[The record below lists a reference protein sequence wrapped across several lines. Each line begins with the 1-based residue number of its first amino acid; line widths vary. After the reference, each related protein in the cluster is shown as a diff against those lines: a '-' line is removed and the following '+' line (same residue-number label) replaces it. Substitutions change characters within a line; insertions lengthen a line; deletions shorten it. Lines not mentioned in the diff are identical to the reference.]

1 MKHLRSRQHVVDMCR
16 TLLERGYLKAT
27 EGNVSVRVPSHDYYA
42 VTPSN
47 YDYDKMRPE
56 DICLVGFD
64 GKPLADE
71 DSSGLPPSI
80 ECGMHANIY
89 RERPDVNAI
98 VHTHQ
103 PYASALAFLRKEIPA
118 LTDEQVR
125 FLGRKVA
132 IIPYAPSGT
141 SFLAKKVQK
150 LVGSGNN
157 AFIIA
162 NHGIIALGTDPDR
175 AVFNMALLEKVSLA
189 YLLAL
194 TTESGK
200 IYTIPDAIREV
211 AFSKLRKDEKRIAAQ
226 ITAAVPPVR
235 VPVHEDLPSTLPAT
249 TSAAAPPTAAAS
261 TAAAPTA
268 AARPESEATPA
279 ADTGAD
285 DGLVSALTDLAS
297 AAGDDPVA
305 APTATPTAAPA
316 AAPTDPAGAPAT
328 DGTDDVPQP
337 VESEAARLGYAIS
350 AYPDV
355 DDTMRRLKALVA
367 QPVRG
372 LRHDAMLDVLNYFE
386 TKCRSS
392 KEITD
397 RAKKRIPG
405 GVQHNLAFNYPFPLA
420 IDKAEGA
427 YLTDRDGN
435 TYIDF
440 LQAGGPTLL
449 GSNYGP
455 VNEQVA
461 DVIRKSGPVTGL
473 FHEYE
478 LKLAEIIHRYMPHL
492 EMYRALGS
500 GTEAVMAAVRGA
512 RAFTG
517 KSVVIKVGG
526 AYHGWSD
533 TMVYGLRVPGTFRMN
548 AKGIPFGA
556 TGNTREAF
564 PHDLGLLR
572 RKLIEN
578 RVRGGTAAV
587 IVEPVGPESG
597 TRPVPR
603 DYNAKVRELCDE
615 FGALLIFDEVV
626 TGFRLGMGGASGY
639 FGVTPDLTVLG
650 KAVSGGYPMAGG
662 VGGRADVMAV
672 FGSGLDGKN
681 GSHVQV
687 GGTLSANPL
696 SCAAGYFAIEEMAR
710 TNAPV
715 KAGRAGDRLTRGL
728 QRLIDQ
734 FGLPYVAYNQGSIVH
749 LESSGVMLLDMR
761 HPMKLLKEN
770 KPRKRLMEQ
779 LSAAYAAHGIITLAG
794 SRMYTSMADTDDVID
809 DALDRFEQ
817 VFALVEGV

>member
-1 MKHLRSRQHVVDMCR
+1 MEHRLSRQHVVDMCR
-16 TLLERGYLKAT
+16 TMLDRGYLKAT
-27 EGNVSVRVPSHDYYA
+27 EGNISVRIPGRRLYA

-47 YDYDKMRPE
+47 YDYDKMRVE
-56 DICLVGFD
+56 DICIVDFE
-64 GKPLADE
+64 GKHVPE
-71 DSSGLPPSI
+71 EGGTNLPPSI

-125 FLGRKVA
+125 FLGKQVS

-141 SFLAKKVQK
+141 GFLAKNVQK
-150 LVGSGNN
+150 KVASGDN

-175 AVFNMALLEKVSLA
+175 AVFSMALLEKVSLA

-194 TTESGK
+194 ATESGK
-200 IYTIPDAIREV
+200 VYTIPAAIREI
-211 AFSKLRKDEKRIAAQ
+211 AFTKLRKDQKRIAAQ
-226 ITAAVPPVR
+226 ITESVPPVR
-235 VPVHEDLPSTLPAT
+235 VAAAEELPSADAK
-249 TSAAAPPTAAAS
+249 AA
-261 TAAAPTA
+261 
-268 AARPESEATPA
+268 E
-279 ADTGAD
+279 
-285 DGLVSALTDLAS
+285 
-297 AAGDDPVA
+297 VA
-305 APTATPTAAPA
+305 K
-316 AAPTDPAGAPAT
+316 AGAPA
-328 DGTDDVPQP
+328 PEL
-337 VESEAARLGYAIS
+337 VEAPGGEAAQLGYAIS
-350 AYPDV
+350 EYLDV

-367 QPVRG
+367 QPIRG
-372 LRHDAMLDVLNYFE
+372 LRHDALLDVLSYFD
-386 TKCRSS
+386 TKCRAS

-397 RAKKRIPG
+397 RAKLRIPG

-420 IDKAEGA
+420 VDRAEGA

-440 LQAGGPTLL
+440 LQAGGPTIL

-461 DVIRKSGPVTGL
+461 DVIRASGPVTGL

-478 LKLAEIIHRYMPHL
+478 LKLAEIIHKYMPHI
-492 EMYRALGS
+492 EMYRSLGS

-517 KSVVIKVGG
+517 NKMVIKVGG

-533 TMVYGLRVPGTFRMN
+533 TMVYGLRVPGTYRMN
-548 AKGIPFGA
+548 SKGIPFGA
-556 TGNTREAF
+556 TNSTREAF
-564 PHDLGLLR
+564 PHDLGQLK

-578 RVRGGTAAV
+578 KARGGTAAI

-603 DYNAKVRELCDE
+603 DFNAKVRQLCDE

-626 TGFRLGMGGASGY
+626 TGFRLGLGGAAGY
-639 FGVTPDLTVLG
+639 FGVKPDLTVLG

-662 VGGRADVMAV
+662 VGGRADIMAS
-672 FGSGLDGKN
+672 FGSGLDGKS
-681 GSHVQV
+681 GAHIQV

-715 KAGRAGDRLTRGL
+715 IAGRAGDRLTRGL
-728 QRLIDQ
+728 QRLIDKY
-734 FGLPYVAYNQGSIVH
+734 GLPYVAYNQGSIVH
-749 LESSGVMLLDMR
+749 LECSGVMLLDM
-761 HPMKLLKEN
+761 HNPLKLLKEN
-770 KPRKRLMEQ
+770 KPRKKLMEQ
-779 LSAAYAAHGIITLAG
+779 MGAAYAAHGVITLAG
-794 SRMYTSMADTDDVID
+794 SRMYTSMADTDEVID
-809 DALDRFEQ
+809 DALARFDR

>member
-27 EGNVSVRVPSHDYYA
+27 EGNVSVRVPSQDFYA

-64 GKPLADE
+64 GKPIPDDDA
-71 DSSGLPPSI
+71 SGLAPSI

-150 LVGSGNN
+150 QVVSGDN

-162 NHGIIALGTDPDR
+162 NHGIIAVGTDPDR

-200 IYTIPDAIREV
+200 VYTIPDAIREV

-226 ITAAVPPVR
+226 ITAAVPPIR
-235 VPVHEDLPSTLPAT
+235 VPIHEDLPSVGTPDLAGSVALQPRGATEPATLPTAP
-249 TSAAAPPTAAAS
+249 AA
-261 TAAAPTA
+261 
-268 AARPESEATPA
+268 A
-279 ADTGAD
+279 ADTENTLA
-285 DGLVSALTDLAS
+285 SAVADLAS
-297 AAGDDPVA
+297 AGGD
-305 APTATPTAAPA
+305 
-316 AAPTDPAGAPAT
+316 DPAGAPASVEPRAASAGASAHLT
-328 DGTDDVPQP
+328 ATTHADDVPQP
-337 VESEAARLGYAIS
+337 IASEAAELGYAIS
-350 AYPDV
+350 EYPDV
-355 DDTMRRLKALVA
+355 PDTMRRLKALVA

-386 TKCRSS
+386 TKCTAS

-420 IDKAEGA
+420 IEKAEGA
-427 YLTDRDGN
+427 YLSDRDGN

-449 GSNYGP
+449 GSNYAP
-455 VNEQVA
+455 VNEKVA
-461 DVIRKSGPVTGL
+461 EVIKKSGPVTGL

-478 LKLAEIIHRYMPHL
+478 LKLAEIINRYMPHI
-492 EMYRALGS
+492 EMYRSLGS

-517 KSVVIKVGG
+517 KNVVIKVGG

-533 TMVYGLRVPGTFRMN
+533 TMVYGLRVPGTYRMN

-556 TGNTREAF
+556 TNSTREAF
-564 PHDLGLLR
+564 PHDLRLLK

-578 RVRGGTAAV
+578 RARGGTAAV

-626 TGFRLGMGGASGY
+626 TGFRMGMGGAAGY

-662 VGGRADVMAV
+662 VGGRSDVMAV

-696 SCAAGYFAIEEMAR
+696 SCAAGYFAIDEMAR

-728 QRLIDQ
+728 QRLIGD

-749 LESSGVMLLDMR
+749 LEVSGVMLLDMR

-779 LSAAYAAHGIITLAG
+779 MSAAYAAHGIITLAG
-794 SRMYTSMADTDDVID
+794 SRMYTSMADTDEVID

-817 VFALVEGV
+817 VFTLVEGV